1 MYLSLHRH
9 LLPTPR
15 PRLLL
20 LSLLSRAV
28 VAPAVEWELEVTVK
42 FLMTPMDSLARV
54 LTGPKT
60 ILMGII
66 KLANLDVLDFIK
78 TS

>member
-1 MYLSLHRH
+1 V
-9 LLPTPR
+9 
-15 PRLLL
+15 
-20 LSLLSRAV
+20 AV
-28 VAPAVEWELEVTVK
+28 PVVMT

-54 LTGPKT
+54 LTGRKT